1 MMVSAT
7 ALAGGG
13 DAEALD
19 RLLLTLALP
28 LRGELDGSRRLIAER
43 RSAAQ

>member
-1 MMVSAT
+1 MMVSA
-7 ALAGGG
+7 AAAGGG

-28 LRGELDGSRRLIAER
+28 LRGELDGSRRLMAER
-43 RSAAQ
+43 RSAARR